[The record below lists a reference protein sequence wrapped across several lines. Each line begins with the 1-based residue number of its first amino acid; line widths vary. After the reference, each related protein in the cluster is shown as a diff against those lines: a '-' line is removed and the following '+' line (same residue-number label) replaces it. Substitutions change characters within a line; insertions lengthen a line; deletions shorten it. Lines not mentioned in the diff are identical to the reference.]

1 MLYREVNFA
10 QVGEIEQRIIFI
22 MVSVNL
28 AGKIS
33 PKE

>member
-10 QVGEIEQRIIFI
+10 QVGEIEQRTIFI
-22 MVSVNL
+22 MVSINL
-28 AGKIS
+28 ARKLS